1 MSESSDSFITYKE
14 LSGAGK
20 SDPDVRKVRQIY
32 GARLDARITELRALS
47 KPMPERL
54 ANCVDDLKSEYD
66 GYFSKFGIDQIH
78 WPENISYTDVSL
90 GDPKNGVVGG
100 YLLPGMLIA
109 REYLG
114 VRLDE
119 ASLDQEKLAKLKQF
133 TAAVFFA
140 HELFH
145 ATGQPV
151 FAAIEHHPSPL
162 GRILG
167 KKDELEVRQEKVGLG
182 YIRSK
187 KRGRGFAV
195 EEGLAMK
202 MENKMEEV
210 LARHYPE
217 ETQMLRQ
224 LKIEIAGILEDP
236 ETPIE
241 SINPLGDV
249 GESEYECYPG
259 SVNLVNFLE
268 LYVPEFEKLAMRAR
282 VIHETLPLVRK
293 VEAEFGKGS
302 YSLIMQA
309 SEQTAPRIQKKLEKR
324 LKRKTYI

>member
-1 MSESSDSFITYKE
+1 MSENSESFITYKE
-14 LSGAGK
+14 LSGADK
-20 SDPDVRKVRQIY
+20 SDPDVRKIRQIY
-32 GARLDARITELRALS
+32 GARLDTRITELKALS

-54 ANCVDDLKSEYD
+54 ANCVDDLKSEYEKH
-66 GYFSKFGIDQIH
+66 FSKFGIKQIH
-78 WPENISYTDVSL
+78 WPENIFYTDVSL
-90 GDPKNGVVGG
+90 GDPKDGVVGG
-100 YLLPGMLIA
+100 YLLPGVLIA

-114 VRLDE
+114 VRFDE
-119 ASLDQEKLAKLKQF
+119 TSLDQEKLAKLKQF
-133 TAAVFFA
+133 TAAVFFT

-145 ATGQPV
+145 ATSQPV

-167 KKDELEVRQEKVGLG
+167 KKDALEIRQEKVGLG

-210 LARHYPE
+210 LVKHYPE

-224 LKIEIAGILEDP
+224 LKVEIAKILDDP
-236 ETPIE
+236 KTPIE
-241 SINPLGDV
+241 SINPLGDMD
-249 GESEYECYPG
+249 ESEYECYPG

-268 LYVPEFEKLAMRAR
+268 LHVPEFEKLAMRAR
-282 VIHETLPLVRK
+282 VLHETLPLVRK

-302 YSLIMQA
+302 YSLIMQ
-309 SEQTAPRIQKKLEKR
+309 SNEQTAPKVQKMLEKR
-324 LKRKTYI
+324 LKRKT